1 MNETE
6 LSAQNKMGTMPIGKL
21 LATMAVPMII
31 SMLVQ
36 ALYNVVD
43 SIFVAK
49 ISEDALTAVSMAYPM
64 QNLMI
69 GLGTGTGV
77 GVNALLSKSLGE
89 KRYDKANR
97 VASVS
102 LFLAICNWIVFLLLG
117 IFAVETFFRAQT
129 DIESIVDYGTTYL
142 RICCLVSFGLYGQI
156 CFERLLQSTGRTF
169 YTMCSQ
175 GVGAIVNIILD
186 PILIFGLLGMPK
198 MGVAG
203 AAWATVI
210 GQITSML
217 LGLYLNLR
225 KNHDIK
231 LNLKQ
236 AIPDRHILAQIYTVA
251 IPSIL
256 MVSIGSIMTFL
267 MNKILIVFSSTA
279 VAVFGIYFKLQSF
292 IFMPIFGLNNGMVPI
307 VAFNYGARKKDR
319 IVGTM
324 KLSVLAACA
333 IMMIGLAAFQFAP
346 EWLLLLFD
354 ASDNMLSIGVPAL
367 RTISLSF
374 IFASF
379 NIVTGSVF
387 QALGDAFYSL
397 LVSILRQLVVL
408 LPSAYL
414 LSLTGVLANVW
425 YCFPIAEIFSTI
437 LTIILLRKVLRKLDF

>member
-1 MNETE
+1 
-6 LSAQNKMGTMPIGKL
+6 
-21 LATMAVPMII
+21 
-31 SMLVQ
+31 
-36 ALYNVVD
+36 
-43 SIFVAK
+43 
-49 ISEDALTAVSMAYPM
+49 
-64 QNLMI
+64 
-69 GLGTGTGV
+69 
-77 GVNALLSKSLGE
+77 
-89 KRYDKANR
+89 
-97 VASVS
+97 
-102 LFLAICNWIVFLLLG
+102 
-117 IFAVETFFRAQT
+117 
-129 DIESIVDYGTTYL
+129 
-142 RICCLVSFGLYGQI
+142 
-156 CFERLLQSTGRTF
+156 
-169 YTMCSQ
+169 
-175 GVGAIVNIILD
+175 
-186 PILIFGLLGMPK
+186 
-198 MGVAG
+198 
-203 AAWATVI
+203 
-210 GQITSML
+210 ML

-236 AIPDRHILAQIYTVA
+236 VIPDRHILAQIYTVA

>member
-203 AAWATVI
+203 AA
-210 GQITSML
+210 
-217 LGLYLNLR
+217 
-225 KNHDIK
+225 
-231 LNLKQ
+231 
-236 AIPDRHILAQIYTVA
+236 
-251 IPSIL
+251 
-256 MVSIGSIMTFL
+256 
-267 MNKILIVFSSTA
+267 
-279 VAVFGIYFKLQSF
+279 
-292 IFMPIFGLNNGMVPI
+292 
-307 VAFNYGARKKDR
+307 
-319 IVGTM
+319 
-324 KLSVLAACA
+324 
-333 IMMIGLAAFQFAP
+333 
-346 EWLLLLFD
+346 
-354 ASDNMLSIGVPAL
+354 
-367 RTISLSF
+367 
-374 IFASF
+374 
-379 NIVTGSVF
+379 
-387 QALGDAFYSL
+387 
-397 LVSILRQLVVL
+397 
-408 LPSAYL
+408 
-414 LSLTGVLANVW
+414 
-425 YCFPIAEIFSTI
+425 
-437 LTIILLRKVLRKLDF
+437 

>member
-251 IPSIL
+251 VPSIL

>member
-354 ASDNMLSIGVPAL
+354 ASDNMLSIGMPAL